1 MDIEDM
7 NYYKLY
13 LKNYLREQDDV
24 RTDDDEFISSRSE
37 RAEDVFEQG
46 RREGLAVWQAQERA
60 MRTLVEDLDD

>member
-1 MDIEDM
+1 M

-13 LKNYLREQDDV
+13 LKNYLREQDDL
-24 RTDDDEFISSRSE
+24 RADDDEFISSRSV
-37 RAEDVFEQG
+37 RAEDVFEKG